1 MFAYRDD
8 KVMYNDFMYSE
19 STATRHLM
27 NFNHVCRLFVL
38 LIALLLLTSGC
49 WVIKKPSE
57 VAELAFERSIITVQ
71 EGWTSSIRL
80 IARNFS
86 EVYVFEVVLEVSDGV
101 EITNLESNDDDDR
114 QSLDGLTLIAGSHID
129 SKVIIHGAF
138 PYNQQEVTRDFFFI
152 EIEIRANKSGDLS
165 INSNFALDND
175 LSVVNIKTLSSTVEV
190 AVR

>member
-27 NFNHVCRLFVL
+27 NFNNVCRLFVL

-49 WVIKKPSE
+49 WFIKKPSE

-86 EVYVFEVVLEVSDGV
+86 EVYVFEVVLEVSGGV
-101 EITNLESNDDDDR
+101 EITNLESN
-114 QSLDGLTLIAGSHID
+114 LDGLTLIAGSHID

-138 PYNQQEVTRDFFFI
+138 PYNQQEVTRDFFI
-152 EIEIRANKSGDLS
+152 EIEIRANESGDLR

>member
-38 LIALLLLTSGC
+38 LIALLLVTSGC

-86 EVYVFEVVLEVSDGV
+86 EVYVFEVVLEVSGGV
-101 EITNLESNDDDDR
+101 EITNLESN
-114 QSLDGLTLIAGSHID
+114 LDGLTLIAGSHID

-138 PYNQQEVTRDFFFI
+138 PYNQQEVTRDFFI
-152 EIEIRANKSGDLS
+152 EIEIRANESGDLS

>member
-38 LIALLLLTSGC
+38 LIALLLVTSGC

-86 EVYVFEVVLEVSDGV
+86 EVYVFEVVLEVSGGV
-101 EITNLESNDDDDR
+101 EITNLESN
-114 QSLDGLTLIAGSHID
+114 LDGLTLIAGSHID

-138 PYNQQEVTRDFFFI
+138 PYNQQEVTRDFFI
-152 EIEIRANKSGDLS
+152 EIEIRANESGDLR

-175 LSVVNIKTLSSTVEV
+175 LSVVKIKTLSSTVEV

>member
-38 LIALLLLTSGC
+38 LIALLLVTSGC

-86 EVYVFEVVLEVSDGV
+86 EVYVFEVVLEVSGGV
-101 EITNLESNDDDDR
+101 EITNLESN
-114 QSLDGLTLIAGSHID
+114 LDGLTLIAGSHID

-138 PYNQQEVTRDFFFI
+138 PYNQQEVTRDFFI
-152 EIEIRANKSGDLS
+152 EIEIRANESGDLR

-175 LSVVNIKTLSSTVEV
+175 LSVVNIKTLSSNVEV
-190 AVR
+190 DVR

>member
-38 LIALLLLTSGC
+38 LIALLLVTSGC

-101 EITNLESNDDDDR
+101 EITNLESNDDDR

-138 PYNQQEVTRDFFFI
+138 PYDEQEEVRKDFFI
-152 EIEIRANKSGDLS
+152 EIIFSASENGSLS
-165 INSNFALDND
+165 IISNYALDND
-175 LSVVNIKTLSSTVEV
+175 LSTVNIETLSPTLEV

>member
-71 EGWTSSIRL
+71 EGSASSIRL

-101 EITNLESNDDDDR
+101 EITNLESN
-114 QSLDGLTLIAGSHID
+114 LDGLTLIAGSHID

-152 EIEIRANKSGDLS
+152 EIEIRANESGDLS

>member
-71 EGWTSSIRL
+71 EGSTSSIGL

-101 EITNLESNDDDDR
+101 EITNLESNDDDR

-138 PYNQQEVTRDFFFI
+138 PYNQQEVTRDFFI
-152 EIEIRANKSGDLS
+152 EIEIRANESGDLR

-175 LSVVNIKTLSSTVEV
+175 LSVVKIKTLSSTVEV

>member
-86 EVYVFEVVLEVSDGV
+86 EVYVFEVVLEVSGGV
-101 EITNLESNDDDDR
+101 EITNLESN
-114 QSLDGLTLIAGSHID
+114 LDGLTLIAGSHID

-138 PYNQQEVTRDFFFI
+138 PYNQQEVTRDFFI
-152 EIEIRANKSGDLS
+152 EIEIRANESGDLR

-175 LSVVNIKTLSSTVEV
+175 LSVVKIKTLSSTVEV